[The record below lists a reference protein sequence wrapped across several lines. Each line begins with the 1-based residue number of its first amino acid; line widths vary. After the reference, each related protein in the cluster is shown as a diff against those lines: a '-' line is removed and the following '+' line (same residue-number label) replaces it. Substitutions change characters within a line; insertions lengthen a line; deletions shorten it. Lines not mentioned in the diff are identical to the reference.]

1 MPPSINIILKQHEF
15 PISVPSQPADIK
27 ATSMTLDMILLSWKA
42 PVQTNGEVLSYTL
55 YKRFQRSVSTLTVPG
70 TERQFTFKGEQ
81 NIKLAARIFQPN
93 DLAL

>member
-1 MPPSINIILKQHEF
+1 MNGLKRS
-15 PISVPSQPADIK
+15 ISVPSQPADIK
-27 ATSMTLDMILLSWKA
+27 ATSMTLDTILLSWKA
-42 PVQTNGEVLSYTL
+42 PVKPNGEVLSYTL